1 MVDSKKG
8 TLFIERTTVNNEIKA
23 QEAIIA
29 RNKLS
34 PEDEQI
40 LKDGQKQ

>member
-8 TLFIERTTVNNEIKA
+8 TLFRERTTVNNEIKA
-23 QEAIIA
+23 QAIIA

-34 PEDEQI
+34 P
-40 LKDGQKQ
+40 KMNKYSKMVKQ